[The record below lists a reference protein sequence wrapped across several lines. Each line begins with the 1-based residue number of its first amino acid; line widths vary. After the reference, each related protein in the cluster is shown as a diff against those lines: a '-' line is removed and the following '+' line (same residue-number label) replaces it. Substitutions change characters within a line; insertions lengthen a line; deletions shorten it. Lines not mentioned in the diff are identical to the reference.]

1 MRLVAFC
8 TQDTRLAAGEEAV
21 RLSTVTFLKRLL
33 QKVAIISAEELPATS
48 LLQKLSNASLSALWN
63 MELLPK
69 HVAT

>member
-8 TQDTRLAAGEEAV
+8 TQDTRLAAGREAV
-21 RLSTVTFLKRLL
+21 RLSSVTFLKRLL